1 MLASLSDSLF
11 RGKKMNTLLGTIITA
26 LVTDENDKF
35 YFVQKDGVTF
45 ALSKEEGKHA
55 IGDMVTGFAYTD
67 SKQKSRLT
75 QKEIKATRD
84 SYDWGE
90 VTEVRKDLGVFV
102 DVGIPDKEIVV
113 SLDVLPELKEL
124 WPKKG
129 DKLYIKLDV
138 DKKDRIW
145 GLPAEPEDVYKRQC
159 QPYPT
164 FLRCNARNY
173 KGRWCRCEILRSRN
187 LAQYCWL
194 YPTKGSTFLRGHHVK
209 YDDGNQQ

>member
-1 MLASLSDSLF
+1 
-11 RGKKMNTLLGTIITA
+11 MNTLLGTIITA

-45 ALSKEEGKHA
+45 ALSKEEGEHA

-75 QKEIKATRD
+75 QKEIKATRN

-138 DKKDRIW
+138 DKKTVF
-145 GLPAEPEDVYKRQC
+145 GG
-159 QPYPT
+159 
-164 FLRCNARNY
+164 FLLN
-173 KGRWCRCEILRSRN
+173 LRSFN
-187 LAQYCWL
+187 VWL
-194 YPTKGSTFLRGHHVK
+194 VLLTIICKTKNGQPLPTVSNCQELLFIYQRITCLVSSIHQNVMQSHA
-209 YDDGNQQ
+209 

>member
-1 MLASLSDSLF
+1 
-11 RGKKMNTLLGTIITA
+11 MNTLLGTIITA

-45 ALSKEEGKHA
+45 ALSKEEGKYA

-102 DVGIPDKEIVV
+102 DVGIPDRRLL
-113 SLDVLPELKEL
+113 SLSMFCQNSKSFGLRRGINSTSNSMLTKKTVFGDFLP
-124 WPKKG
+124 
-129 DKLYIKLDV
+129 
-138 DKKDRIW
+138 
-145 GLPAEPEDVYKRQC
+145 
-159 QPYPT
+159 
-164 FLRCNARNY
+164 N
-173 KGRWCRCEILRSRN
+173 LRSFN
-187 LAQYCWL
+187 VWL
-194 YPTKGSTFLRGHHVK
+194 DLLTIICKTKNGQPLPTVSNCQELLFICQRITCLVSSIHQNVIRSHV
-209 YDDGNQQ
+209 

>member
-1 MLASLSDSLF
+1 
-11 RGKKMNTLLGTIITA
+11 MNTLLGTIITA
-26 LVTDENDKF
+26 LVTDENDRF

-45 ALSKEEGKHA
+45 ALAKNEGNHA

-113 SLDVLPELKEL
+113 SLDVLP
-124 WPKKG
+124 
-129 DKLYIKLDV
+129 
-138 DKKDRIW
+138 
-145 GLPAEPEDVYKRQC
+145 
-159 QPYPT
+159 
-164 FLRCNARNY
+164 
-173 KGRWCRCEILRSRN
+173 
-187 LAQYCWL
+187 
-194 YPTKGSTFLRGHHVK
+194 
-209 YDDGNQQ
+209 

>member
-1 MLASLSDSLF
+1 
-11 RGKKMNTLLGTIITA
+11 MNTLLGTIITA

-45 ALSKEEGKHA
+45 ALSKEEGEHA

-67 SKQKSRLT
+67 GKQKSRLT

-113 SLDVLPELKEL
+113 SLDVSNSMLIKKIVFGDFLP
-124 WPKKG
+124 
-129 DKLYIKLDV
+129 
-138 DKKDRIW
+138 
-145 GLPAEPEDVYKRQC
+145 
-159 QPYPT
+159 
-164 FLRCNARNY
+164 N
-173 KGRWCRCEILRSRN
+173 LRSSN
-187 LAQYCWL
+187 VWL
-194 YPTKGSTFLRGHHVK
+194 VLLTIICKTKNGQPLPTVSNSQEPLFIYQRITCLVSSIPQNVMLSHA
-209 YDDGNQQ
+209 

>member
-1 MLASLSDSLF
+1 
-11 RGKKMNTLLGTIITA
+11 MNTLLGTIITA
-26 LVTDENDKF
+26 LVADENDKF

-45 ALSKEEGKHA
+45 ALSKEEGEHA

-113 SLDVLPELKEL
+113 SLMFYLNSKSFGLRKVTNSISNSMLIKKIVFGDFLP
-124 WPKKG
+124 
-129 DKLYIKLDV
+129 
-138 DKKDRIW
+138 
-145 GLPAEPEDVYKRQC
+145 
-159 QPYPT
+159 
-164 FLRCNARNY
+164 N
-173 KGRWCRCEILRSRN
+173 LRSFN
-187 LAQYCWL
+187 VWL
-194 YPTKGSTFLRGHHVK
+194 VLLTIICKTKNGQPLPTVSNSQEPLFIYQRITCLVSSIHQNVMRSHA
-209 YDDGNQQ
+209 

>member
-1 MLASLSDSLF
+1 
-11 RGKKMNTLLGTIITA
+11 MNTLLGTIITA

-45 ALSKEEGKHA
+45 ALSKEEGEHA

-67 SKQKSRLT
+67 GKQKSRLT

-90 VTEVRKDLGVFV
+90 VTEVRKDLGVFL

-145 GLPAEPEDVYKRQC
+145 GLPAEPEVFQRMAGPAYDNMQNQACYSLVDKQR
-159 QPYPT
+159 
-164 FLRCNARNY
+164 FLR
-173 KGRWCRCEILRSRN
+173 
-187 LAQYCWL
+187 
-194 YPTKGSTFLRGHHVK
+194 V
-209 YDDGNQQ
+209 